1 MNDISPL
8 SDTSEAFFKALFQK
22 TDGDISRQ
30 ISMYDVGQNA
40 GIDKPSTAR
49 IAEELMSLGVIDIR
63 TLSGG
68 IGLTEEGAAE
78 GHRRFTE
85 NSGGNGECIT
95 LGNHPVISEAI
106 RSALEEMLASIRL
119 QMGTS
124 GLDFNDL
131 AELLADIRTI
141 DAQLASTKPKTAIIR
156 ECLTSIS
163 PTLGRCPDPRLAS
176 RVNIL
181 LSR

>member
-1 MNDISPL
+1 MSDTSLL
-8 SDTSEAFFKALFQK
+8 SDASEAFFKALFQK

-30 ISMYDVGQNA
+30 VSMYDVGQNT
-40 GIDKPSTAR
+40 GIDKPTTAR
-49 IAEELMSLGVIDIR
+49 IAEELMSLGLIDIR

-68 IGLTEEGAAE
+68 VGLTEEGVSE

-85 NSGGNGECIT
+85 NSGGNGERIS
-95 LGNHPVISEAI
+95 LGNHPVISDAV
-106 RSALEEMLASIRL
+106 RSAVEEMLASIRL

-124 GLDFNDL
+124 GLGFDDQ

-141 DAQLASTKPKTAIIR
+141 GAQLASPKPKTVIIR
-156 ECLTSIS
+156 ECLISIS
-163 PTLGRCPDPRLAS
+163 PALGRCPDPRLAS
-176 RVNIL
+176 RVNTL